1 MVKMKLHKIG
11 PLHST
16 ITRVFNQNILIMTP
30 WDTCATEAE
39 VELNV
44 GRFPQIK
51 ISCDQ
56 ISITMLKLKGR
67 CMYCRY
73 LEPLTMF
80 QDLHNALNRTAKLVS
95 RKMYTDLFIRVEI

>member
-30 WDTCATEAE
+30 RRTCATEAE

-44 GRFPQIK
+44 GRFSQIK

-56 ISITMLKLKGR
+56 ISIAMLKLKDDASIV
-67 CMYCRY
+67 CIWT
-73 LEPLTMF
+73 LLQF
-80 QDLHNALNRTAKLVS
+80 S
-95 RKMYTDLFIRVEI
+95 RICIMH